1 MCNQERIAQLH
12 VLLLQSV
19 TAVLGSSEKASALNS
34 LLEGAMQC
42 IKAANLPEDALPM
55 LESWLGPPEALA
67 AYSTQRDIEL
77 MLVLRQIFPAGKVSH

>member
-1 MCNQERIAQLH
+1 MCNQARIAQLH

-19 TAVLGSSEKASALNS
+19 TAVVGSLEKASAVNS

-55 LESWLGPPEALA
+55 LESWLGPPEVLA
-67 AYSTQRDIEL
+67 AYSTQKDIEL
-77 MLVLRQIFPAGKVSH
+77 MLVLRQMFPAGKVSH